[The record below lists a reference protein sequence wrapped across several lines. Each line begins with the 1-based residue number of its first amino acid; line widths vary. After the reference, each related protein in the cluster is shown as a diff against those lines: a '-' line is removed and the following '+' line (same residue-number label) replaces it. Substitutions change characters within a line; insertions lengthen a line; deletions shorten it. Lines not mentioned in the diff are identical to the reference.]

1 MAPSRKIYALKRI
14 RLAGRDRE
22 AAAGFIDE
30 IALLNRLRGNA
41 NIIQLFDA
49 EARPCLP
56 RPRAG
61 RQAHASRCAQAPG
74 TACVSAGARA
84 AAFVSHAVARAHAV
98 AGGQKDVTRGHT

>member
-49 EARPCLP
+49 EARSCLP
-56 RPRAG
+56 RPRAP
-61 RQAHASRCAQAPG
+61 R
-74 TACVSAGARA
+74 RA
-84 AAFVSHAVARAHAV
+84 AKRMCLRRPCATASMSDAAAWAHAV
-98 AGGQKDVTRGHT
+98 AHDQREMTTIYT

>member
-49 EARPCLP
+49 E
-56 RPRAG
+56 
-61 RQAHASRCAQAPG
+61 
-74 TACVSAGARA
+74 VA
-84 AAFVSHAVARAHAV
+84 AATCS
-98 AGGQKDVTRGHT
+98 DRGRSQPSALGR

>member
-49 EARPCLP
+49 EARPCLLA
-56 RPRAG
+56 RAP
-61 RQAHASRCAQAPG
+61 PG
-74 TACVSAGARA
+74 GPPSACVSAGHVPQAPCLMQQHGRMPL
-84 AAFVSHAVARAHAV
+84 
-98 AGGQKDVTRGHT
+98 HTIRER

>member
-49 EARPCLP
+49 EARPAP
-56 RPRAG
+56 RL
-61 RQAHASRCAQAPG
+61 SRPLTPC
-74 TACVSAGARA
+74 S
-84 AAFVSHAVARAHAV
+84 SDMLNH
-98 AGGQKDVTRGHT
+98 

>member
-49 EARPCLP
+49 EV
-56 RPRAG
+56 
-61 RQAHASRCAQAPG
+61 
-74 TACVSAGARA
+74 TANVNVCG
-84 AAFVSHAVARAHAV
+84 
-98 AGGQKDVTRGHT
+98 

>member
-49 EARPCLP
+49 EVA
-56 RPRAG
+56 
-61 RQAHASRCAQAPG
+61 
-74 TACVSAGARA
+74 ARA
-84 AAFVSHAVARAHAV
+84 KTVHVASSAYR
-98 AGGQKDVTRGHT
+98 